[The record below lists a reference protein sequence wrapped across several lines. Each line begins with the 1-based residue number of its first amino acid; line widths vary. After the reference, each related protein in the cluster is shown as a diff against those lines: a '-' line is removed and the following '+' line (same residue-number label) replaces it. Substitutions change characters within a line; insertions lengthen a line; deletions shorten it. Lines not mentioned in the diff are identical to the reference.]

1 MEKKKLDFNALVNN
15 ELVGNAMYNLYL
27 RWQDEY
33 MYEDIYEYGPVI
45 AHAVGAAF
53 PNSDI
58 VLLKCSGK
66 PFGFILS
73 IDGEKVNLFV
83 KEKGGYITICA
94 AKVY

>member
-1 MEKKKLDFNALVNN
+1 MKKRNLDLDALVNN
-15 ELVGNAMYNLYL
+15 ELVGNAMFNLFC

-45 AHAVGAAF
+45 AHAVGAAI

-66 PFGFILS
+66 PFGFTLS
-73 IDGEKVNLFV
+73 IDGEKVKLFT
-83 KEKGGYITICA
+83 KEKGGYLTICA
-94 AKVY
+94 AKVC